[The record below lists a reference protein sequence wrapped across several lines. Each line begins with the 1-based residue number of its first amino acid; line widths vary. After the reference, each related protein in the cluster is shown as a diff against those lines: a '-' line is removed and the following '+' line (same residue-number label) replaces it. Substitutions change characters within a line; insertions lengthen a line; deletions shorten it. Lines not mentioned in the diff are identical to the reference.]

1 MGVLGSK
8 SLSAAKFEELK
19 DKRFEIIRIVE
30 LLCEVCGKP
39 LGKKEQSLRKIQIL
53 NEENYRN
60 LLERATVHDR
70 SEVNFENNRIYF
82 YDHDYP
88 GDIHP
93 ECIEKL

>member
-1 MGVLGSK
+1 VGVLGSK

>member
-1 MGVLGSK
+1 MGFLRK
-8 SLSAAKFEELK
+8 NLSEAKFEELK
-19 DKRFEIIRIVE
+19 DKRFEIIRVVE

-60 LLERATVHDR
+60 LLDRATVHDR
-70 SEVNFENNRIYF
+70 SEVDFENKRIYF
-82 YDHDYP
+82 YDHDFP